1 MFYTKMKKIYT
12 TPVVQAV
19 TIQTSYMLA
28 LSTSETNAIIDDGG
42 KVDLSTK
49 EEGDFDL
56 WDE

>member
-1 MFYTKMKKIYT
+1 MKKIYVN
-12 TPVVQAV
+12 PVVQVV

-28 LSTSETNAIIDDGG
+28 LSTSETNAKIVDG
-42 KVDLSTK
+42 KVDLDTK